1 MKEGDTVRMIL
12 DVKEGLLEICM
23 EGGHIVSMQSE
34 ALKKRKTLKP
44 TVSGG
49 GVWLSSAKVT
59 LL

>member
-1 MKEGDTVRMIL
+1 MIL

-44 TVSGG
+44 AVSGG